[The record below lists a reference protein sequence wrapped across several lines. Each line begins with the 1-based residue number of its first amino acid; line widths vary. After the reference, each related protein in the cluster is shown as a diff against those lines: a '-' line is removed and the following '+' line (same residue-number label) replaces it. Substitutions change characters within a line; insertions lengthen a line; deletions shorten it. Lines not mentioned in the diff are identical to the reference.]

1 MKKIDL
7 HIHTGCSDGI
17 FSVEEVLDLAEKY
30 EYDEIA
36 ITDHDTI
43 EGYKKAL
50 EIMKIKEYR
59 FKLIPGVEISCSQKN
74 QDVHMLAYY
83 FDTQNQKLLNLLN
96 SIQNGRFV
104 RAQQILSKLERM
116 GIKINFARVQEI
128 AGKNGLIGRPHIARA
143 LIEIGCCSSIK
154 EVFEIYLGE
163 NCPANV
169 PKPAPNAK
177 KAIKTIHK
185 AGGLAILAHPFTL
198 DDQSV
203 IYDLINFG
211 LDGIEVFYT
220 KHSEDKIEYY
230 NEIALKNNLVRT
242 GGSDFHGDGLDLM
255 NFGYYSAPEFV
266 SEELLQKLKKI
277 RREN

>member
-7 HIHTGCSDGI
+7 HIHTECSDGL
-17 FSVEEVLDLAEKY
+17 FSVEEVLNLAEKHL
-30 EYDEIA
+30 YDEIA
-36 ITDHDTI
+36 ITDHDTVD
-43 EGYKKAL
+43 GYKKAL
-50 EIMKIKEYR
+50 EIMKAKSYR
-59 FKLIPGVEISCSQKN
+59 FKLIPGVEISCTLKN
-74 QDVHMLAYY
+74 QDIHMLAYY
-83 FDTQNQKLLNLLN
+83 FDASDERLLSLLN

-104 RAQQILSKLERM
+104 RAQQILSKLENM
-116 GIKINFARVQEI
+116 GIKINFKRVQEI

-143 LIEIGCCSSIK
+143 LIEIGCCSSIR

-169 PKPAPNAK
+169 PKPVPSAK
-177 KAIKTIHK
+177 RIIKSIHR

-203 IYDLINFG
+203 IYDLINSG
-211 LDGIEVFYT
+211 MDGMEVFYT

-242 GGSDFHGDGLDLM
+242 GGSDFHGDGLDLV

-266 SEELLQKLKKI
+266 SDELLQKLKKI
-277 RREN
+277 RKEY